1 MNWKN
6 EICIPFHLINDS
18 CVRACLLLSTFSC
31 TCFKGFDALIFYHKR
46 SNAQLYLILS
56 TGTQAHFI
64 KSRQLARK
72 QEQAEEDR
80 VK

>member
-6 EICIPFHLINDS
+6 KIGIPFHLINDS
-18 CVRACLLLSTFSC
+18 CVCAWRLLSTFSC
-31 TCFKGFDALIFYHKR
+31 TCFKGFYALIFYHKR
-46 SNAQLYLILS
+46 SNAQLYLIFL
-56 TGTQAHFI
+56 TGTQAHLT

-72 QEQAEEDR
+72 HEKAEEDR